1 MILLLNDTIKFTK
14 CRENKIISLM
24 SLTNVNKIHITNVNI
39 GDMIYDINGSVGT
52 ITNNDV
58 SKNMCSVLVLS
69 INNSSNEND
78 DDVIYSYR

>member
-14 CRENKIISLM
+14 CRENKTISLM
-24 SLTNVNKIHITNVNI
+24 SLTSVNKIHITNVNI

-69 INNSSNEND
+69 INNSSNKND